1 MKTLAALIV
10 FPLIALLAAPQ
21 AFARDDDAFSEGE
34 LRQLLAPVALYPD
47 GLLSQVLIA
56 STYPLEVVEAARW
69 SRANP
74 GFEGQAAVDAVA
86 GKDWDPNVRALVAFP
101 DLIARMSEELEWT
114 RRLGEA
120 FLLQE
125 DEVIAAVQDLRARAE
140 AAGSLDRLEH
150 ARAYR
155 SNDVIIIEPRD
166 TRVIYVPY
174 YSPRIVYGGWGWSA
188 YPPYYWYP
196 PPGYY
201 ASTGFWWGGGVVL
214 SSAYFI
220 SGFDWRYRHIVILS
234 HYRPHYRY
242 VDSPRWRHDPKHRRG
257 VVYRQPALSR
267 QFSRAAPTTPQ
278 AQPSTQQ
285 GAPRPALRRQPGAYY
300 SSGDRQTT
308 SAGDDGRRAGA
319 TTQLRS
325 GSPGGDRTTSG
336 LRRSGGDTIQRNAQQ
351 TESASTDDSAAT
363 PPVGIRPGSRTGN
376 RTDGLQ
382 RAEPARTTRGSAL
395 STPRSD
401 AARGAQSS
409 RSSAPSPRR
418 DTRGVQSSPGAA
430 APTQQRPSF
439 SGGGDGG
446 RGSALRGL
454 R

>member
-10 FPLIALLAAPQ
+10 FPLLALLFAPVSE
-21 AFARDDDAFSEGE
+21 ARDPESFSEGE
-34 LRQLLAPVALYPD
+34 IRQLLAPVALYPD

-69 SRANP
+69 SRDNP
-74 GFEGQAAVDAVA
+74 RLEGQAAVDAVA
-86 GKDWDPNVRALVAFP
+86 DKDWDPNVKALVAFP
-101 DLIARMSEELEWT
+101 DLLARMSEELDWT

-155 SNDVIIIEPRD
+155 SNDVIVIEPRD
-166 TRVIYVPY
+166 TRVVHVPY

-220 SGFDWRYRHIVILS
+220 SGFDWGHRHLVILR
-234 HYRPHYRY
+234 HHRPHYRHF
-242 VDSPRWRHDPKHRRG
+242 DSPKWRHDPKHRRG

-267 QFSRAAPTTPQ
+267 QFARTAPVSAPQSSTTRSVVPK
-278 AQPSTQQ
+278 
-285 GAPRPALRRQPGAYY
+285 RPAALSRQPGAFY
-300 SSGDRQTT
+300 SSGERRTATSDSDRRRTGAST
-308 SAGDDGRRAGA
+308 EFRAGSPRA
-319 TTQLRS
+319 GNPRS
-325 GSPGGDRTTSG
+325 EP
-336 LRRSGGDTIQRNAQQ
+336 
-351 TESASTDDSAAT
+351 
-363 PPVGIRPGSRTGN
+363 SR
-376 RTDGLQ
+376 
-382 RAEPARTTRGSAL
+382 ATRGPAL
-395 STPRSD
+395 STQRRDATAGTQPSRSREAPREAPRS
-401 AARGAQSS
+401 AQSS
-409 RSSAPSPRR
+409 RGSE
-418 DTRGVQSSPGAA
+418 TRATAGAA
-430 APTQQRPSF
+430 NQQRPSF
-439 SGGGDGG
+439 SRGAAAPPSRSLSNASPRPSAGGGDSS
-446 RGSALRGL
+446 RGSALRGM